1 MLVLILAL
9 LAAQTAHAT
18 HGHSPTLIL
27 ILIAA
32 VVVAF
37 CWRGLF
43 KIGLA
48 AVVIGLAF
56 LMVSGL
62 LDFLHGLHSLI
73 P

>member
-1 MLVLILAL
+1 MLALVSAL

-27 ILIAA
+27 LIIAT

-37 CWRGLF
+37 CWRILI

-48 AVVIGLAF
+48 AIVIGFAF
-56 LMVSGL
+56 LMISGL
-62 LDFLHGLHSLI
+62 LDVLHGLHSLI

>member
-1 MLVLILAL
+1 MLVLALAV

-18 HGHSPTLIL
+18 LGQNPTLIL
-27 ILIAA
+27 LVIAA

-37 CWRGLF
+37 CWRILI

-48 AVVIGLAF
+48 AVVIGFAF
-56 LMVSGL
+56 LMISGM
-62 LDFLHGLHSLI
+62 LDVLHGLHSLI